1 MMRPRVIPIVITAAI
16 SAGVLFGGWAIY
28 NQVALAAPLEQ
39 VAKNVNGVIASDKP
53 VIAGDKVTLSLELAD
68 DASLRDVYE
77 HIEANGKK
85 VFDERQLILNIKQNT
100 DKELDEIWFA
110 AMFDIAEAMENKTYS
125 GIPAAMNKAA
135 AANKDVEVTTEM
147 DDVNVYVTLR
157 NSDAVKYVVL
167 PRMSV
172 QLEAW

>member
-39 VAKNVNGVIASDKP
+39 VAKNVKGVIASDKP
-53 VIAGDKVTLSLELAD
+53 VIAGDQITLSLELAE
-68 DASLRDVYE
+68 DASLRDVYA

-85 VFDERQLILNIKQNT
+85 VFDERQLVLDIKQNT

-125 GIPAAMNKAA
+125 GIPAAMDKAA
-135 AANKDVEVTTEM
+135 AVNKDVEVTTEM
-147 DDVNVYVTLR
+147 DDMNVYVTLR
-157 NSDAVKYVVL
+157 NQDAVKYVVL
-167 PRMSV
+167 PRTSA